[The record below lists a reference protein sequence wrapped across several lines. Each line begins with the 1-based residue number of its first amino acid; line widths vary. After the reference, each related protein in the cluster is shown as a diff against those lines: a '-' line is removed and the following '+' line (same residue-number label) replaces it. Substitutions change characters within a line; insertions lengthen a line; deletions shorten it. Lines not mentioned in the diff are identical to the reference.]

1 MKWTLSDGS
10 VFAGNDAAKAA
21 LAARVDSG
29 SLPHALLLEGPI
41 GSGRRTVARLLAA
54 AVVCRSE
61 HEHPCGQCPA
71 CRKAL
76 QNIHPDIIEIGG
88 AEETSAFNMD
98 AIRALREEA
107 YILPNE
113 APVRVFILCDVQTM
127 HNQAQNALLK
137 LLEEPPKHTRFI
149 LTCENR
155 SQLLETV
162 RSRLFAVTLGGIST
176 EDAVAILRR
185 RLPDRKPEELTR
197 AAALWGGVVGQA
209 LRSLQD
215 GSYSDIVALLPTLAE
230 GLMAST
236 EVTLLRATSALEKD
250 KDAVPAVLSGLQ
262 LIVRDAL
269 FSRYGCGPMLS
280 TAPEVA
286 AKLAGVL
293 TRQQLL
299 AVLDTLGDL
308 QAMRLRNI
316 NHTLFLT
323 LLCSRLRSA
332 AGK

>member
-41 GSGRRTVARLLAA
+41 GSGRRTVARLIAA
-54 AVVCRSE
+54 AAVCRSE
-61 HEHPCGQCPA
+61 HDRPCGQCPA
-71 CRKAL
+71 CHKAL
-76 QNIHPDIIEIGG
+76 QGIHPDITELGG
-88 AEETSAFNMD
+88 SEGSNSFHIDVVRT
-98 AIRALREEA
+98 LREDA

-113 APVRVFILCDVQTM
+113 APVRVFILCDAQAMT
-127 HNQAQNALLK
+127 NQAQNALLK
-137 LLEEPPKHTRFI
+137 LLEEPPAHVRLI

-162 RSRLFAVTLGGIST
+162 RSRLFSVTLGGIAT

-185 RLPDRKPEELTR
+185 RLPDRDPEELTR

-215 GSYSDIVALLPTLAE
+215 GSYGDIVALLPTLAE
-230 GLMAST
+230 GLVAPA
-236 EVTLLRATSALEKD
+236 EVALLRATAPLEKD
-250 KDAVPAVLSGLQ
+250 KDAIPAVLSGLQ

-269 FSRYGCGPMLS
+269 FSRYHCGPYLS
-280 TAPEVA
+280 TAPDIA
-286 AKLAGVL
+286 AKLAGTL

-299 AVLDTLGDL
+299 AVLDAIGDL

-323 LLCSRLRSA
+323 LLCARLRRA